1 MTDYDISLGMA
12 GPGGVIAGLDAAA
25 GSVGMTPPLCGGRQ
39 FGRKFNKKDYPL
51 LGDSE
56 VDAVQDFLGKFE
68 NDWKAEFCNFEDV
81 VDNFCRSDNAMI
93 DTVIK
98 WWFTLDK

>member
-25 GSVGMTPPLCGGRQ
+25 GSAGMTPPLCGGRQ

-56 VDAVQDFLGKFE
+56 VNTLQDFLCKFGKFE
-68 NDWKAEFCNFEDV
+68 NDFENQNFAIFEDV
-81 VDNFCRSDNAMI
+81 VDNIF
-93 DTVIK
+93 
-98 WWFTLDK
+98 LDLTMP

>member
-56 VDAVQDFLGKFE
+56 VDTVQVFFCASLKMPLKVEFFLSL
-68 NDWKAEFCNFEDV
+68 
-81 VDNFCRSDNAMI
+81 RMM
-93 DTVIK
+93 
-98 WWFTLDK
+98 

>member
-56 VDAVQDFLGKFE
+56 VDTVQVFLCKLGKFE
-68 NDWKAEFCNFEDV
+68 NQNFAIFEDV
-81 VDNFCRSDNAMI
+81 VDNFCRSDDAMI
-93 DTVIK
+93 ETVK
-98 WWFTLDK
+98 K

>member
-56 VDAVQDFLGKFE
+56 VDAVQDFLCKFE
-68 NDWKAEFCNFEDV
+68 NAFENRIFFD
-81 VDNFCRSDNAMI
+81 
-93 DTVIK
+93 
-98 WWFTLDK
+98 L

>member
-56 VDAVQDFLGKFE
+56 VDTVQDFLCKLGKFE
-68 NDWKAEFCNFEDV
+68 NFKIFEDV

-93 DTVIK
+93 DTVK
-98 WWFTLDK
+98 K

>member
-56 VDAVQDFLGKFE
+56 VRYHSRFFLLKFKNAFE
-68 NDWKAEFCNFEDV
+68 KRNLAMLEDV
-81 VDNFCRSDNAMI
+81 VGL
-93 DTVIK
+93 T
-98 WWFTLDK
+98 TT

>member
-51 LGDSE
+51 LGDTE
-56 VDAVQDFLGKFE
+56 VDAVQDF
-68 NDWKAEFCNFEDV
+68 FCASLKIPLKIEIFEDV
-81 VDNFCRSDNAMI
+81 VGLKMR
-93 DTVIK
+93 
-98 WWFTLDK
+98 